1 VRHVR
6 MRTLVVGVLAALIV
20 SAVGASSALAR
31 DKYSVN
37 TWQQYKHCPYAG
49 PVGVGTGFEHE
60 ITDCFTGVT
69 NGGSSGGYFQYGTV
83 LTKLSKSITIQGGF
97 RGEEDHI
104 EVFAPED
111 GALLLESPP
120 EPIVK
125 GLKVITPAIQ
135 EEAGWPEALKASF
148 AEAKA
153 NKEMKAFATIETA
166 GDECTTVP
174 GCLDTESILFR
185 AESPPAFRLAL
196 KVKVNNAWL
205 EKLGGG
211 SPCLIGSDE
220 NPIKQNLVTSGAGS
234 SGTGLHFN
242 EEFSQ
247 LELENTRLVDVSW
260 HIPQVS
266 GASGCGGTE
275 WETYVDKA
283 LNLALE
289 VENAGGGEVTDK
301 YGVTVLTG
309 NLHDALAEAAK
320 EKVEEGAK

>member
-20 SAVGASSALAR
+20 SAVGASSALAK
-31 DKYSVN
+31 DKYTYN
-37 TWQQYKHCPYAG
+37 TWQQYKHCPFNYPG
-49 PVGVGTGFEHE
+49 
-60 ITDCFTGVT
+60 ITDCFTGIT
-69 NGGSSGGYFQYGTV
+69 NGGSLGGYFQYGTV
-83 LTKLSKSITIQGGF
+83 LTKLTKSITIQGGF
-97 RGEEDHI
+97 KGAGSEI
-104 EVFAPED
+104 EAAAPED

-153 NKEMKAFATIETA
+153 NKETKATATIETA

-174 GCLDTESILFR
+174 GCLDTESILF
-185 AESPPAFRLAL
+185 EEPEPPGFRLAL

-205 EKLGGG
+205 EKISGG
-211 SPCLIGSDE
+211 SPCMIGSDE

-242 EEFSQ
+242 EEFTN
-247 LELENTRLVDVSW
+247 LELENTRLVDVNW
-260 HIPQVS
+260 HITKEQ
-266 GASGCGGTE
+266 GASGCGGPE
-275 WETYVDKA
+275 WEAYVDKA
-283 LNLALE
+283 LNSALE
-289 VENAGGGEVTDK
+289 VEYNGEFGGGEIPQRL
-301 YGVTVLTG
+301 GVTVLTG
-309 NLHDALAEAAK
+309 NLHDAAASAAK
-320 EKVEEGAK
+320 QALEEGRK